1 VIRFRPFL
9 NTDSPAIVDIWR
21 QQPPF
26 RGFFHAL
33 TRDLLDQ
40 HVFGKPYFDR
50 LGLIIAFDDEGGTET
65 SLVGSEKPLGF
76 VHAGFGPNESLSDT
90 DSSTGIISQLKMI
103 PGDRASEIG
112 RGLLDAATHYL
123 QQRGAKIM
131 HVGSDFPHTPFYLG
145 LYGGS
150 RVPGVMDED
159 GVARDVLEDYGFVTH
174 DRILAMERSLTGFRT
189 LMDRQQIGLRRQFQ
203 IKSVVDPLEASWWG
217 SCTMGLAERD
227 RFSVFNKAKR
237 EYCGSVSFW
246 DMQPL
251 SLESPAMSRGLYD
264 LRIDPGQRRG
274 GMATYL
280 VGEAMRQLAQNGVGR
295 IEVQVRDS
303 DTASLGVFRKLGFET
318 VTQGYLMSKPISV

>member
-1 VIRFRPFL
+1 MIRFRPFL
-9 NTDSPAIVDIWR
+9 NTDSPSIVSIWR

-33 TRDLLDQ
+33 TRELLDQ

-50 LGLIIAFDDEGGTET
+50 LGLILAFDVADGIER
-65 SLVGSEKPLGF
+65 PLGF
-76 VHAGFGPNESLSDT
+76 IHAGFGPNESLSDIDT
-90 DSSTGIISQLKMI
+90 SNGIISQLKVI
-103 PGDRASEIG
+103 PNDCAAEIG

-123 QQRGAKIM
+123 VQHGAKIM
-131 HVGSDFPHTPFYLG
+131 QVGSDFPQTPFYLG

-150 RVPGVMDED
+150 RLPGVMVED
-159 GVARDVLEDYGFVTH
+159 HLTRRCLENYGFVAH
-174 DRILAMERSLTGFRT
+174 DQILVMQRSLTGFRT

-203 IKSVVDPLEASWWG
+203 IKSVVDPLEATWWE
-217 SCTMGLAERD
+217 SCTLGLADRD

-246 DMQPL
+246 DMQPI

-264 LRIDPGQRRG
+264 LRIDAAQRRG

-280 VGEAMRQLAQNGVGR
+280 VGEALSQLAQNGVGR

-303 DTASLGVFRKLGFET
+303 DSASLGVFDKLGFET
-318 VTQGYLMSKPISV
+318 QTQRYLMSKALS